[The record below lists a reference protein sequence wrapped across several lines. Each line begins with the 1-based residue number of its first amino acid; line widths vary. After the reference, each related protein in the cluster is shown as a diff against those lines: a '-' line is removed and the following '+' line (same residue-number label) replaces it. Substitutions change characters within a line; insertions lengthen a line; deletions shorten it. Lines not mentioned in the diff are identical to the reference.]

1 MDMEGLL
8 LTAARPVPNSAAIPL
23 PEALS
28 TGAQAIE
35 QKDNFGVGKIF

>member
-1 MDMEGLL
+1 MDMESLL

-28 TGAQAIE
+28 IRTRLLNE
-35 QKDNFGVGKIF
+35 KIISA